1 MAFQLRKNNF
11 TDTLELV
18 GADGTVEKT
27 LTFEIHVDVISPEVR
42 RRHIAVVDA
51 EKALKSCD
59 KKDFTAV
66 YALFSTA
73 VRELLELCFGEE
85 NTTEII
91 KFYNSDFIDISVAIV
106 PYIYTVVMPRTTEA
120 LIRKR
125 QNFKNLYK
133 NKRKG
138 F

>member
-18 GADGTVEKT
+18 SSDGKIEKI

-42 RRHIAVVDA
+42 RRHIAVIDA
-51 EKALKSCD
+51 EKALKKCD

-66 YALFSTA
+66 YSMFSAA
-73 VRELLELCFGEE
+73 VKELLSLCFGEE
-85 NTTEII
+85 NTNEII
-91 KFYNSDFIDISVAIV
+91 KFYNNDFIDISVAIV
-106 PYIYTVVMPRTTEA
+106 PYIYTVVIPRTTEA

-125 QNFKNLYK
+125 RNFKDMYK

-138 F
+138 N